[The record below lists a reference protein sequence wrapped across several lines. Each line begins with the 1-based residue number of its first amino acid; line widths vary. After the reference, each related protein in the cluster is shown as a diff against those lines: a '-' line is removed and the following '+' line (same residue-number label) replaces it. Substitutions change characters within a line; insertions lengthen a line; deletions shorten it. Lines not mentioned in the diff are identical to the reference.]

1 MNLRHGSH
9 KRMPM
14 SCWIVAL
21 LAAALVLP
29 GAAGS
34 PAQPPDTNKTVDQP
48 AFPGTD
54 VAPKPIDP
62 DALAAG
68 FEEVSKAK
76 APERKTTRIYDV
88 ADLLE
93 KMKADEALPADT
105 PDESVKLALVS
116 LLQVFSPEMGAAVRQ
131 PNAAQLPPG
140 RDGEAPFQW
149 YGDRLILS
157 ASAAVHESLAKAIE
171 LRRQYGFR
179 QVAVKVR
186 IMQADPRL
194 CTPSDTDTEEAGEP
208 LDWRNRWILFQPE
221 YANIESQ
228 PNDHTIAGISLNS
241 GIPNPPREDVAG
253 QRTANE
259 PGYPAAAAWS
269 GTSDP
274 IVYQFVSDRQMR
286 SFISGLENDT
296 RANTVC
302 APNVT
307 LFNGQTALISDTS
320 QRPFVT
326 DVERVVGDGGV
337 TYQPVIKVLWEGT
350 KIQLSPVIT
359 PDGLRMTCRFMFAAI
374 KDCKQFRPRA
384 VSRCQRYSD
393 PAPRRRYQHL

>member
-1 MNLRHGSH
+1 MQRDPARYAHSLIGALAQSHRLQSVSFAPGVRPTHITAARLERVMNLRHGSH

-88 ADLLE
+88 ADLLK

-208 LDWRNRWILFQPE
+208 LDWRNRWILFQSE

-253 QRTANE
+253 QRRQTSQAIRQRP
-259 PGYPAAAAWS
+259 PGRARV
-269 GTSDP
+269 T
-274 IVYQFVSDRQMR
+274 R
-286 SFISGLENDT
+286 SF
-296 RANTVC
+296 
-302 APNVT
+302 
-307 LFNGQTALISDTS
+307 TS
-320 QRPFVT
+320 SSAIGRCDP
-326 DVERVVGDGGV
+326 
-337 TYQPVIKVLWEGT
+337 
-350 KIQLSPVIT
+350 LSA
-359 PDGLRMTCRFMFAAI
+359 G
-374 KDCKQFRPRA
+374 
-384 VSRCQRYSD
+384 
-393 PAPRRRYQHL
+393 